1 MQMEQGLVVLGV
13 QGNEYRIDSIRR
25 NVYWSIY
32 CNSGAECGY
41 D

>member
-13 QGNEYRIDSIRR
+13 QGNEYRIDVLWWDVCWNIP
-25 NVYWSIY
+25 
-32 CNSGAECGY
+32 CNDDTKCSY